1 MCTGIYVLTIHPKN
15 DPRGPQYGHPKLYI
29 MNNGLHDHSQPVP
42 PLAPASRVVSRRFEG
57 TGEVLVFDLR
67 RDVLAPLS
75 VNFALLAQA
84 KGTDAVPASSR
95 DTGRIDPHF
104 KPTATLVTLK
114 NGFVQW
120 RGEDS

>member
-1 MCTGIYVLTIHPKN
+1 LCLF
-15 DPRGPQYGHPKLYI
+15 
-29 MNNGLHDHSQPVP
+29 NNGLHDSSQPVSA
-42 PLAPASRVVSRRFEG
+42 LAPASRVVSRRFEG
-57 TGEVLVFDLR
+57 TGEALVFDLR
-67 RDVLAPLS
+67 WDVLVRLS

-84 KGTDAVPASSR
+84 KGIDAVPASSR